1 MAAAGAV
8 LAVLFLPA
16 QPVSLPA
23 GGVERAEEAHEA
35 EAEADPA
42 SAVQ

>member
-1 MAAAGAV
+1 V

-16 QPVSLPA
+16 QPASLPA
-23 GGVERAEEAHEA
+23 GGVDRAEGAHEA
-35 EAEADPA
+35 EAQADPA